1 MNRREAGRLVGTAW
15 LDSDYRTRWETRVM
29 RRRVPLY
36 RVVIAALRALN
47 AVTGGP
53 NRPSLQVTRWNRV
66 GPHDGTFVMDKLETM
81 TGRTDHPVTSRAEL
95 RARTSF
101 ASRLARAVSA
111 DEWPQI
117 IAEHE
122 RRKRGERPQYRY
134 VGHRPLNVVSHA
146 LMDEAWVRGE
156 LPTDQFRAWNVLKH
170 EDEGAFYSEFFTD
183 GGARG
188 YPGGETNPGFRL
200 GRIVFDV
207 SWREKASL
215 AGERHV
221 LGRSRLLRAKELV
234 KFFRTELRE
243 AVRPP
248 VSSPAQPDA
257 TQTPARYDVYTQPV
271 VAAIADFTKPD
282 ALRSPTARGETTP
295 DRKRASAIDLAN
307 TVAKALPPA
316 VSGGVVGE
324 GRSGP
329 GEPPPGQPR
338 PPHTA
343 QQSAHPPV
351 ARPRVPPEHSPRDD
365 RSR

>member
-1 MNRREAGRLVGTAW
+1 MNRREAKQLVGTAW
-15 LDSDYRTRWETRVM
+15 LDSDYRTGWETRIM

-36 RVVIAALRALN
+36 RVGIAALRALN

-53 NRPSLQVTRWNRV
+53 NRPSLKVTRWNRI
-66 GPHDGTFVMDKLETM
+66 GPHGGTFVMDKLETM

-117 IAEHE
+117 IAEYE
-122 RRKRGERPQYRY
+122 RRRRGERPQYRY
-134 VGHRPLNVVSHA
+134 VGHRPLNATSHA

-156 LPTDQFRAWNVLKH
+156 LPTDQYRAWNLLKD

-183 GGARG
+183 GGARA

-200 GRIVFDV
+200 GRITFDV

-221 LGRSRLLRAKELV
+221 LRRSRLLRAKELV

-248 VSSPAQPDA
+248 VSSPAQPDSA
-257 TQTPARYDVYTQPV
+257 RTPGRHDVYTQPV
-271 VAAIADFTKPD
+271 VAAIADFTKPE
-282 ALRSPTARGETTP
+282 ARRSPTARAETTP

-329 GEPPPGQPR
+329 GEPLPGQPR
-338 PPHTA
+338 PPHAA

-351 ARPRVPPEHSPRDD
+351 ARPPTPPEHSPRDAQ
-365 RSR
+365 SR